1 MASLLFKDKKGV
13 NLSCASPA
21 SAAVCT
27 SLERRSMVRPSI
39 GRAVDIYSRNRR
51 RARSSKYQTA
61 VKNKSDSHNHGSDS
75 HNHGRKINEK
85 QNSAEFAS
93 PAGSSRYLLNDN
105 SSFHIVPESDN
116 SKAIVPAAEKKNTES
131 EISNQEEI
139 EVLKTCSSA
148 RQDQVVVLRVSLHC
162 KGCEGKVRKHISKM
176 EGVTSFEIDM
186 ATKKVTIMGNITPLR
201 VLSSVSKV
209 KNAQFW
215 PSPPRAS
222 ASF

>member
-27 SLERRSMVRPSI
+27 SLERRSMVWPSI
-39 GRAVDIYSRNRR
+39 TRAVDIYSRNPSRR
-51 RARSSKYQTA
+51 PRPISYSKHHQSSSKHKSQTQ
-61 VKNKSDSHNHGSDS
+61 KNNNTSSS
-75 HNHGRKINEK
+75 ITET
-85 QNSAEFAS
+85 QNAELAS
-93 PAGSSRYLLNDN
+93 PAGSSRYLLNENSTVLMIPELDN
-105 SSFHIVPESDN
+105 L
-116 SKAIVPAAEKKNTES
+116 KAEKKDHEPTS
-131 EISNQEEI
+131 FMQEEI
-139 EVLKTCSSA
+139 EVLTTCSSA

-176 EGVTSFEIDM
+176 EGVTSFEIDL
-186 ATKKVTIMGNITPLR
+186 TSKKVTIVGNVTPLG
-201 VLSSVSKV
+201 VLNSVSKV

-215 PSPPRAS
+215 PWPPRAS

>member
-39 GRAVDIYSRNRR
+39 TRAVDIYSRNPARR
-51 RARSSKYQTA
+51 PRPISYSKHHQSSSK
-61 VKNKSDSHNHGSDS
+61 HNTSSSITDT
-75 HNHGRKINEK
+75 
-85 QNSAEFAS
+85 QNAELAS
-93 PAGSSRYLLNDN
+93 PAGSSRYLLNENSTVLMIPELDN
-105 SSFHIVPESDN
+105 L
-116 SKAIVPAAEKKNTES
+116 KAEKKDQVNLRSTCKQNQTES
-131 EISNQEEI
+131 TSYMQEEI
-139 EVLKTCSSA
+139 QVLTTCSSA

-176 EGVTSFEIDM
+176 EGVTSFEIDL
-186 ATKKVTIMGNITPLR
+186 TSKKVTIVGNVTPLG
-201 VLSSVSKV
+201 VLNSVSKV

-215 PSPPRAS
+215 PWPPRAS

>member
-39 GRAVDIYSRNRR
+39 GRAVDIYSRNPRR
-51 RARSSKYQTA
+51 QRASKHQNA
-61 VKNKSDSHNHGSDS
+61 VKNKSDSHN
-75 HNHGRKINEK
+75 NHGRKSNEK
-85 QNSAEFAS
+85 QKSAEFAS

-186 ATKKVTIMGNITPLR
+186 ATKKVTIIGNITPLR